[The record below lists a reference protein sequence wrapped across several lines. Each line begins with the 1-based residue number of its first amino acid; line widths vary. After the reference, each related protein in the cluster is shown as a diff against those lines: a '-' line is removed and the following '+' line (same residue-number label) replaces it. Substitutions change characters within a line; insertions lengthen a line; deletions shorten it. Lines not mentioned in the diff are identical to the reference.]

1 MKKIIAAILILSAAL
16 TFYASNPTDGKRA
29 TFVAVGDDLIHT
41 SIYKGAWTGAEYD
54 FSPLFSGVSDVI
66 RRADLAFVNQETMLG
81 ESNFSGYP
89 RFCSPL
95 GIGSALVGAG
105 FDVINIANNHSLD
118 MGEEGFIYTN
128 AVLSDMAECVIGGGG
143 VKTVERNGIVIA
155 FVSYTYATNYGL
167 SPVVSRFDEAR
178 ARTEMKEAR
187 RIADVVVVSMHWGVE
202 YDTPRFVERFEPT
215 AAQKDAAMLLC
226 SLGADVIIGTHP
238 HVIER
243 AEWIESEG
251 KRTLCAYSLG
261 NFVSN
266 MRYGATML
274 GGMLTLDFVKTD
286 NGAKVE
292 NARIVPIVCHY
303 NSEHRGHTVYLLK
316 DYTDG
321 LAARHGTQNEGNER
335 PFCRRTLT
343 EIYENNI
350 SPEFRADEY

>member
-1 MKKIIAAILILSAAL
+1 MKRLFSALLFVSVILSFSPQ
-16 TFYASNPTDGKRA
+16 TKSVRRA
-29 TFVAVGDDLIHT
+29 TFVAVGDNLIHT
-41 SIYKGAWTGAEYD
+41 SVYKGAQTGAGFD
-54 FSPLFSGVSDVI
+54 FSPVYAAVAKAISS
-66 RRADLAFVNQETMLG
+66 ADIAFVNQETMLG

-89 RFCSPL
+89 RFCSPA
-95 GIGSALVGAG
+95 GVGSALVGAG

-128 AVLSDMAECVIGGGG
+128 AVLSEMAERVIGDGG

-155 FVSYTYATNYGL
+155 FLSYTYATNYGL

-178 ARTEMKEAR
+178 VRAEMNEAR
-187 RIADVVVVSMHWGVE
+187 RVADAVVVSMHWGVE
-202 YDTPRFVERFEPT
+202 YDTPRYVECFEPT

-251 KRTLCAYSLG
+251 NRTLCAYSLG

-266 MRYGATML
+266 MRYGATCL

-286 NGAKVE
+286 SGM
-292 NARIVPIVCHY
+292 IVKKPKIIPIVCHY
-303 NSEHRGHTVYLLK
+303 DINHRGHTVLMLK
-316 DYTDG
+316 DYTDE
-321 LAARHGTQNEGNER
+321 LAALHGTQSEGNER
-335 PFCRRTLT
+335 PFCRKTLV

-350 SPEFRADEY
+350 APEFRAEEY